1 MLFALAVLALFR
13 SRSKASTLSYIF
25 FEATGSIDRA
35 DELQGPGFVNCKC
48 FGDWVGWIGARE
60 ESGVHEREGWAWIGW
75 VGARDESGV
84 RVGWF
89 GAREESGVH
98 EREGWAWV
106 GT

>member
-1 MLFALAVLALFR
+1 MHVKR
-13 SRSKASTLSYIF
+13 VECTRGK
-25 FEATGSIDRA
+25 
-35 DELQGPGFVNCKC
+35 V
-48 FGDWVGWIGARE
+48 
-60 ESGVHEREGWAWIGW
+60 GW